1 MLEPRPVR
9 QSVRETDD
17 NSWIIGDVL
26 LSHATVRPQKDER
39 HCDALDCSADSDDV
53 PSSGSGY
60 PWVSFNP
67 CSGFAEVDLG
77 AT

>member
-1 MLEPRPVR
+1 MLEPRAVR
-9 QSVRETDD
+9 QSVREIDD
-17 NSWIIGDVL
+17 NSWIIGGVL
-26 LSHATVRPQKDER
+26 LSHTTVRPQ
-39 HCDALDCSADSDDV
+39 LDCRADSDDV